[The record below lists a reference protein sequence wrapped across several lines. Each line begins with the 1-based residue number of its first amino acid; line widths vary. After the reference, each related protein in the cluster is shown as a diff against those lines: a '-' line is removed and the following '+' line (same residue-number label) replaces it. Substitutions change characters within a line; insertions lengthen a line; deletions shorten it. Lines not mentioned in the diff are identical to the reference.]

1 MFYLIAYGFAVVAAF
16 AIVTMVRDSAGEVN
30 SLSGWAGLGRTNP
43 LLAGIFGFL
52 MLSFAGIPLTGGFIG
67 KWAVFSA
74 AWRGGYWWLVLAA
87 VLFSLVAAYFYLR
100 VIVVMFFRPA
110 TWVSIGIVM

>member
-1 MFYLIAYGFAVVAAF
+1 
-16 AIVTMVRDSAGEVN
+16 
-30 SLSGWAGLGRTNP
+30 
-43 LLAGIFGFL
+43 

-87 VLFSLVAAYFYLR
+87 VLFSLVAAYFYIR
-100 VIVVMFFRPA
+100 VIVVMFFGDPTRQVRVGRASVLTWAPIAVGAVA
-110 TWVSIGIVM
+110 TAYLGLFPGQLLDLLAQAEVFLR

>member
-1 MFYLIAYGFAVVAAF
+1 
-16 AIVTMVRDSAGEVN
+16 
-30 SLSGWAGLGRTNP
+30 
-43 LLAGIFGFL
+43 

-87 VLFSLVAAYFYLR
+87 IGFSLVAAYFYIR
-100 VIVVMFFRPA
+100 VIVVMFFGEPNGKVAVGRA
-110 TWVSIGIVM
+110 SGMTWVPVIVGAVATVYLGLFPGQLLDLLAGAEVFWR